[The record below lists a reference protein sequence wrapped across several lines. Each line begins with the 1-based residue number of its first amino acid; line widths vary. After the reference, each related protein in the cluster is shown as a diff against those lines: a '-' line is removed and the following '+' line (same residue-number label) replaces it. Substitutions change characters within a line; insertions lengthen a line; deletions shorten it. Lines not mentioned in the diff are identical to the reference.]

1 MRLISSKKG
10 SDLLNSTVIL
20 LILNII
26 FFGMMFIAISR
37 AGSNAAYYE
46 QVYAKQ
52 IALLINSAPA
62 GTEIQINMQE
72 GFELADKNKVNRAD
86 VVNIYGNI
94 VKVKLSEKGGYE
106 YSFFN
111 DVDVSEFP
119 GNIYDDS
126 IKNLHFIIVNPKQE
140 FLPENLNEV
149 ENEE

>member
-1 MRLISSKKG
+1 MVKRKRGTFLAE
-10 SDLLNSTVIL
+10 
-20 LILNII
+20 NII
-26 FFGMMFIAISR
+26 FIVLNLAFLIILMLFLFKQGSGAILL
-37 AGSNAAYYE
+37 E
-46 QVYAKQ
+46 QSYAKQ

>member
-1 MRLISSKKG
+1 MVKRKRGTFLAE
-10 SDLLNSTVIL
+10 
-20 LILNII
+20 NII
-26 FFGMMFIAISR
+26 FIVLNLAFLIILMLFLFKQGSGAILL
-37 AGSNAAYYE
+37 E
-46 QVYAKQ
+46 QSYAKQ
-52 IALLINSAPA
+52 IALLIDSAPA
-62 GTEIQINMQE
+62 GTEIQINMQD
-72 GFELADKNKVNRAD
+72 GFKLADENKVNRAD

>member
-1 MRLISSKKG
+1 MVKRKRGTFLAE
-10 SDLLNSTVIL
+10 
-20 LILNII
+20 NII
-26 FFGMMFIAISR
+26 FIVLNLAFLIILMLFLFKQGSGAILL
-37 AGSNAAYYE
+37 E
-46 QVYAKQ
+46 QSYAKQ
-52 IALLINSAPA
+52 IALLIDSAPA

>member
-1 MRLISSKKG
+1 MVKRKRGTFLAE
-10 SDLLNSTVIL
+10 
-20 LILNII
+20 NII
-26 FFGMMFIAISR
+26 FIVLNLAFLIILMLSLFKQGSGAILL
-37 AGSNAAYYE
+37 E
-46 QVYAKQ
+46 QSYAKQ

>member
-1 MRLISSKKG
+1 MIKRKRGTFLAE
-10 SDLLNSTVIL
+10 
-20 LILNII
+20 NII
-26 FFGMMFIAISR
+26 FIVLNLAFLIILMLFLFKQGSGAILL
-37 AGSNAAYYE
+37 E
-46 QVYAKQ
+46 QSYAKQ